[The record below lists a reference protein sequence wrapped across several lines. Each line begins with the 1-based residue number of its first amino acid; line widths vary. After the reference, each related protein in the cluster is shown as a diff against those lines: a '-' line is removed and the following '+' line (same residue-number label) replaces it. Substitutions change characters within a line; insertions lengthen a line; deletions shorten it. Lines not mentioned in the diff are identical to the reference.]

1 MGIMRQRAGKL
12 DEIGTTGLSTYSG
25 WIDQA
30 YIHELTWPAVAP
42 TYARIWRSDP
52 EVTIARNLY
61 GALAGKVTV
70 GWEFPTERGNKELP
84 KPTDA
89 DEEFLDFLYSNN
101 DDMRGGIGQW
111 VTDCITRTPFY
122 GYGLWETVLGM
133 RRKGW
138 KGDDGWTSQENDGL
152 IGIRNLAFR
161 DYATFYRWQIDD
173 KTGRAT
179 AWEQN
184 DQPNP
189 IRAIP
194 LDRCVHMLYG
204 DLSNPEGLAT
214 LEAMYRLE
222 RYKYNLEI
230 TQGIGFEHTAGFLY
244 YEADRPLTEQDKP
257 WLRDGARY
265 VLTAQEG
272 NFLAMPG
279 GIKASFI
286 DTPFG
291 AAAQILEAIRHYSVL
306 KLALLGLQF
315 VAISTMTGSG
325 SYAALDDSS
334 SVAMLMYNSM
344 TAGFA
349 RQAGKQIVDQLLR
362 ANPGAFQGITR
373 KPIMTISPITK
384 NAALGELAQ
393 FVQAM
398 NAIRPLGD
406 DDLVSIR
413 KQSEVLPVT
422 LPEVD
427 EIPVPVEDEPQ
438 PEPDETEQPV
448 AQGDDVMTT
457 PDEGDNVAMMR
468 PFDHRHTELSGPAQ
482 TGDKTADPELEKYY
496 DELNALSQRAID
508 GDIDKQTF
516 ERRAEEI
523 IIAAM
528 LLMFALGGGDA
539 DSPAAKSSLA
549 KQRGIALQSVED
561 LSRDVY
567 GGQFSEERN
576 EAGEIVRTKE
586 KGRELLALR
595 LGLFTV
601 TAYGLYNLGKIYQ
614 PPVRR
619 TVIKPDGTRET
630 VTELKRKIWE
640 RGPTEE
646 GCRDCVALDGVVLN
660 TQEWQRLADAG
671 LFPQSNDL
679 ECNGYKCLC
688 GMSDTDAESVG
699 IDNVLKMLGV
709 G

>member
-61 GALAGKVTV
+61 GALAGKVAV
-70 GWEFPTERGNKELP
+70 SWEFPEERGNKELP
-84 KPTDA
+84 KPTKA
-89 DEEFLDFLYSNN
+89 DEELLDFLYSNN

-184 DQPNP
+184 DPPNP

-194 LDRCVHMLYG
+194 LERCVHMLYG

-222 RYKYNLEI
+222 RYKYNLEV

-244 YEADRPLTEQDKP
+244 YEADRALTEQDKP

-334 SVAMLMYNSM
+334 SIAMLMYNSM

-349 RQAGKQIVDQLLR
+349 RQAGSQIVDQMLR

-373 KPIMTISPITK
+373 KPVMSISPITK
-384 NAALGELAQ
+384 SVALAELAQ
-393 FVQAM
+393 FVTAM
-398 NAIRPLGD
+398 NLIRPLGD
-406 DDLVSIR
+406 DDLVTIR
-413 KQSEVLPVT
+413 KHSEILPVT
-422 LPEVD
+422 LPEVEDATGDTAGATMPAGD
-427 EIPVPVEDEPQ
+427 ESAPENIESTKGLNGAQISAALKILEGVATGATAPAVAIELLVSLGVERGKAVLMVNATSKSGTPTIAPTQ
-438 PEPDETEQPV
+438 PTEPDQPI
-448 AQGDDVMTT
+448 ANEDDKMTT
-457 PDEGDNVAMMR
+457 PDEPG
-468 PFDHRHTELSGPAQ
+468 ELSEPVNPKGSAVTLPDSASKV
-482 TGDKTADPELEKYY
+482 TPDDAAAAVEGFKRWAKK
-496 DELNALSQRAID
+496 NAPQYA
-508 GDIDKQTF
+508 T
-516 ERRAEEI
+516 
-523 IIAAM
+523 
-528 LLMFALGGGDA
+528 LL
-539 DSPAAKSSLA
+539 
-549 KQRGIALQSVED
+549 
-561 LSRDVY
+561 
-567 GGQFSEERN
+567 
-576 EAGEIVRTKE
+576 
-586 KGRELLALR
+586 
-595 LGLFTV
+595 
-601 TAYGLYNLGKIYQ
+601 
-614 PPVRR
+614 
-619 TVIKPDGTRET
+619 
-630 VTELKRKIWE
+630 
-640 RGPTEE
+640 
-646 GCRDCVALDGVVLN
+646 
-660 TQEWQRLADAG
+660 
-671 LFPQSNDL
+671 
-679 ECNGYKCLC
+679 
-688 GMSDTDAESVG
+688 DAEVEG
-699 IDNVLKMLGV
+699 ENDNG
-709 G
+709 